1 MHYAHTTETILQKDR
16 HQNGQTSNLLKITD
30 TTKISDPTSKHTK
43 YVTTTTNKNNRCKLT
58 KKTDVDNT
66 CTQR

>member
-1 MHYAHTTETILQKDR
+1 M
-16 HQNGQTSNLLKITD
+16 NPLKITD

-66 CTQR
+66 RTQTQR